1 MDAFRRAETLRT
13 AFGPDHPVVLD
24 AGCGTGQGTR
34 RLSARHREALVVGV
48 DRSAARLARVGAAG
62 TPRLE
67 GNALWL
73 RADLATFW
81 RLALAARWPVTHH
94 YLLYP
99 NPWPKSAQL
108 GRRWHGHPVFPSL
121 LALGGR
127 LVLRSNWA
135 IYVDEFALAVGLVTG
150 RKPARRRF
158 EVVIDAEDG
167 DSARRAEG
175 EASAREAPLTPFE
188 RKYAAS
194 GHALWTMEIKL
205 P

>member
-1 MDAFRRAETLRT
+1 M
-13 AFGPDHPVVLD
+13 VLD

-34 RLSARHREALVVGV
+34 RLAARHPEALVVGV

-62 TPRLE
+62 APLLE

-73 RADLATFW
+73 RADLTSFW
-81 RLALAARWPVTHH
+81 RLALAARWPVAHH

-135 IYVDEFALAVGLVTG
+135 IYVDEFALAMGLVTG
-150 RKPARRRF
+150 RTPERRSL
-158 EVVIDAEDG
+158 EVAVDAEDP
-167 DSARRAEG
+167 DRARRAG
-175 EASAREAPLTPFE
+175 ERTCAAPLTPFE

-194 GHALWTMEIKL
+194 GHALWTLETKL